1 MKKTIQV
8 TVIKTIEVEI
18 DDTLLT
24 KDELEKFSEFMWP
37 ISEPIEL
44 FEYAASHIARFGE
57 AFVEGIDS
65 PRCPSWNKQMP
76 EKQTRLVYRDIN
88 EDVECEEI
96 L

>member
-18 DDTLLT
+18 DDSLLT
-24 KDELEKFSEFMWP
+24 KESLENFSEYMWP

-44 FEYAASHIARFGE
+44 FEYAASHIARFDE
-57 AFVEGIDS
+57 AFVEGVDNPRS
-65 PRCPSWNKQMP
+65 PEWNKRMP

-96 L
+96 F